1 MQHSS
6 NRNLRKSLHDAFYSR
21 ASYINEQFETN
32 NSEVI
37 KAVLNYRKTMAKL
50 FGFENYAQFSMETKA
65 AVSVDNVIDLI
76 DKYYWVSFFESDFFY
91 YFWFKELR
99 IWSQLLKVICKSCK
113 NSRPVKAISL
123 SWTTVM
129 STIGRINTQ
138 TIITGNLRPQEDS

>member
-1 MQHSS
+1 M
-6 NRNLRKSLHDAFYSR
+6 HDAFYSR

-76 DKYYWVSFFESDFFY
+76 DKYY
-91 YFWFKELR
+91 
-99 IWSQLLKVICKSCK
+99 
-113 NSRPVKAISL
+113 
-123 SWTTVM
+123 
-129 STIGRINTQ
+129 
-138 TIITGNLRPQEDS
+138 